1 LRGQYTG
8 VSFATRGTAVEPEV
22 SEIAGPAPN
31 RAAFDKLYREQAPF
45 VWRTLRRLGVRHAA
59 LDDATQEVFVVVHRR
74 FAEFRVGPT
83 EKAWLFAIAQ
93 RVASD
98 QRRWV
103 RRKGNLA
110 PLHDE
115 LVSTSASPL
124 DGAMKR
130 QASDLV
136 LEFLEQLDEPRRSAF
151 ILADLEQM
159 TCAEVGES
167 LGVNPNTVYYR
178 LAAARRAF
186 VVFLEERGVIGGSDS
201 P

>member
-1 LRGQYTG
+1 MP
-8 VSFATRGTAVEPEV
+8 FATRGTAVEPKV
-22 SEIAGPAPN
+22 SEIAGPTPD
-31 RAAFDKLYREQAPF
+31 RAAFDALYRVHAPF
-45 VWRTLRRLGVRHAA
+45 VWRTLRRLGVRHSA

-74 FAEFRVGPT
+74 FAEFRAGPT

-103 RRKGNLA
+103 RRKGNLS

-115 LVSTSASPL
+115 MVSSSESPL
-124 DGAMKR
+124 DGAIKQ

-136 LEFLEQLDEPRRSAF
+136 LEFLTQLDEPRRGAF
-151 ILADLEQM
+151 MLAELEQL
-159 TCAEVGES
+159 TCAEVGEL
-167 LGVNPNTVYYR
+167 LGVNPSTVYYR
-178 LAAARRAF
+178 LAAARKAF
-186 VVFLEERGVIGGSDS
+186 VAFLEQRGVVFGSES

>member
-1 LRGQYTG
+1 
-8 VSFATRGTAVEPEV
+8 VPFATRGTAVEPEV
-22 SEIAGPAPN
+22 SEIAGSAPD
-31 RAAFDKLYREQAPF
+31 RAAFDALYRLHAAF
-45 VWRTLRRLGVRHAA
+45 VWRTLRRLGVRHSA

-74 FAEFRVGPT
+74 FAEFRAGPT

-115 LVSTSASPL
+115 MVSGSASPL
-124 DGAMKR
+124 EGAMTR
-130 QASDLV
+130 EASDLV
-136 LEFLEQLDEPRRSAF
+136 LEFLQRLDEPRRSAF
-151 ILADLEQM
+151 ILAELEQM

-178 LAAARRAF
+178 LSAARKAF
-186 VVFLEERGVIGGSDS
+186 VAFLEERGVIGGSES
-201 P
+201 R